1 MARVLR
7 PGFAF
12 AVVCD
17 RGFVVGLHTHRDKL
31 MGYLIWL
38 SRDTYDQMPT
48 VDDARGVTDWRWCVF
63 YPLGSAINRDVD
75 IPIGQIDIPTRLE
88 SFPRMRAGGGPQPW
102 YQYDGGAA
110 VHPPSGRSGRILV
123 GSRSAGFVRVGESY
137 VHCLREGEWHCDQFG
152 SVKQL

>member
-63 YPLGSAINRDVD
+63 YPLGSAINKDVD
-75 IPIGQIDIPTRLE
+75 IPIGQIDIPTRLQ

-102 YQYDGGAA
+102 YQYDGGDFT
-110 VHPPSGRSGRILV
+110 GL
-123 GSRSAGFVRVGESY
+123 GEPCRDPTLPIRQI
-137 VHCLREGEWHCDQFG
+137 VNDTMLREMLNSDWSPDQ
-152 SVKQL
+152 SW